1 MLKIYL
7 KKKNENKDYQD
18 YKKKNDNDN
27 KKSVNLTL

>member
-7 KKKNENKDYQD
+7 KKKSKQRLSGLQ
-18 YKKKNDNDN
+18 KKKNNDN